1 MWPTSS
7 NLTIYKVGINVVS
20 FKVHY
25 VHVDGMPPYAMAA
38 VTAPIA
44 EPMAPDFD

>member
-7 NLTIYKVGINVVS
+7 NLTIYKVGIHVVS
-20 FKVHY
+20 FKVH
-25 VHVDGMPPYAMAA
+25 VHVDGIAPYAMAA